1 MFSYVGNEVYE
12 ELTGRSAYRDCTLE
26 MQEKI
31 LEKVS
36 EDIRYHPLIECPM
49 EVPDAIAV
57 YPQIGAAFR
66 KEYDIDYFS
75 RHSVWNTSLPEVKEL
90 LKKVR
95 IKCRNFEG

>member
-1 MFSYVGNEVYE
+1 
-12 ELTGRSAYRDCTLE
+12 
-26 MQEKI
+26 
-31 LEKVS
+31 
-36 EDIRYHPLIECPM
+36 M

-90 LKKVR
+90 LKKGADEVQKFR
-95 IKCRNFEG
+95 RMKEKNTDKPQKQNEPSRT